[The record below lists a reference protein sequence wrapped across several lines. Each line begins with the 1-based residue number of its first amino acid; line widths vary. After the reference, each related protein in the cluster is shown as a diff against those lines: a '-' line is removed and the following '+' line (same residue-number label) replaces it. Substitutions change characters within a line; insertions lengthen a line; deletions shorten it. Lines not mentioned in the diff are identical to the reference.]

1 MRYVDENVKNEMG
14 LYLADYLI
22 ESGCT
27 TLDGFEMRNNISC
40 KVSCPNPAHGDNP
53 PSAYYLGNWRYG
65 NPVVHCR
72 SCGNVWD
79 LFRLIGVRE
88 NLPEFSQQV
97 ERAWELY
104 GSRDRSAA
112 TRTVPKNLQAV
123 REEVATEDKVRIQ
136 QYILNSQQNILQTDF
151 WRKRGFTEDFVKAR
165 GLGYDVQKK
174 RLIIPTDTAY
184 VAIATQSDESV
195 CYKSP
200 KGISVSL
207 SGSTHLKEQ
216 GGVFV
221 VERAL
226 DALAIEQAG
235 GRAIALNSVSN
246 VTLLIS
252 LAKDSPSRFFIT
264 FDNDEFRQ
272 RMGNDLS
279 DKLFVIQRVPV
290 EFYYDA
296 WHPYKGPTEWLSM
309 EGHGRLSDHIEKML
323 LESPM
328 PDIQR
333 KQNGKKKKRFHVEDK
348 LN

>member
-136 QYILNSQQNILQTDF
+136 QYILNSQQNILQTF
-151 WRKRGFTEDFVKAR
+151 PSSSLLTTEVIPMLMIIIVKRNTHLLSNVNIRFIFLFMRAP
-165 GLGYDVQKK
+165 
-174 RLIIPTDTAY
+174 RLI
-184 VAIATQSDESV
+184 
-195 CYKSP
+195 
-200 KGISVSL
+200 L
-207 SGSTHLKEQ
+207 H
-216 GGVFV
+216 
-221 VERAL
+221 
-226 DALAIEQAG
+226 
-235 GRAIALNSVSN
+235 
-246 VTLLIS
+246 LLICFPCTNP
-252 LAKDSPSRFFIT
+252 KTI
-264 FDNDEFRQ
+264 
-272 RMGNDLS
+272 
-279 DKLFVIQRVPV
+279 I
-290 EFYYDA
+290 
-296 WHPYKGPTEWLSM
+296 
-309 EGHGRLSDHIEKML
+309 
-323 LESPM
+323 
-328 PDIQR
+328 
-333 KQNGKKKKRFHVEDK
+333 
-348 LN
+348 